1 MKLSEVSKKEIVDM
15 NEGIFWGPVG
25 KADVLIDPNTGEISS
40 LLLISNKGFMGL
52 GPSEEIN
59 IPWSGVV
66 KIGKDAII
74 VDIEV

>member
-1 MKLSEVSKKEIVDM
+1 MRLSEISRKEIVDI
-15 NEGIFWGPVG
+15 NEGMFWGPVG
-25 KADVLIDPNTGEISS
+25 KADVLIDPNTGDIVS
-40 LLLISNKGFMGL
+40 LLLIGNKGFIGL

-74 VDIEV
+74 VDIES